1 MPLTE
6 PVGFKARV
14 QRYNRVQIPV
24 LIRWEYKLES
34 DQVFEVEVQL
44 SGRGFFK
51 SEIFH
56 ARMAKD
62 GRLTIPKLVVG
73 ELSEG
78 GGLEGEVVKVTLYP
92 PGWEE
97 E

>member
-6 PVGFKARV
+6 PVSFKARV

-24 LIRWEYKLES
+24 LIKWEHKLES
-34 DQVFEVEVQL
+34 DQVLEVQL
-44 SGRGFFK
+44 NFSGKGFYRRESFY
-51 SEIFH
+51 
-56 ARMAKD
+56 ARMSKD
-62 GRLTIPKLVVG
+62 GRLTIPKLIVQ

-78 GGLEGEVVKVTLYP
+78 GSLEGKVAKITLYP